1 MKAIA
6 KIFVV
11 VALIASTAV
20 VSFAGPLR
28 GPLVGT
34 ERVQARSTTVFY
46 ETFRAGELA
55 TISVAGDGDRG
66 QFAGPEGCVEDRGRA
81 GLHAFGADQRAAKGA
96 GKRCGR
102 GGGDQGDDDEDF

>member
-20 VSFAGPLR
+20 VSLAGPIR

-46 ETFRAGELA
+46 ETFRAGESA
-55 TISVAGDGDRG
+55 TISIAGDGDTDLDLYVYDANGNLIARAIG
-66 QFAGPEGCVEDRGRA
+66 LTDRETVSFLPYVTSSFRIEVRNLG
-81 GLHAFGADQRAAKGA
+81 
-96 GKRCGR
+96 
-102 GGGDQGDDDEDF
+102 